1 MPRGGTEFPQ
11 AELRSQKTMNSGSD
25 PEITVSRPL
34 LFSALLLA
42 VAHLPFVFIEFR
54 RLWSREYY
62 QFFPFAFV
70 MFGYLL
76 QSRALRWV
84 FRWNHLNSVL
94 LAFDLCLLVGGILL
108 NSPYLVY
115 IGALVLCLIACRSC
129 FDSQYNT
136 SLGYLILLLL
146 IVLRPPLNYDAQVIN
161 WLQTV
166 TTKVSSR
173 LLDFIG
179 YIHVREGNI
188 LEYPGK
194 RFMVEEACSGVQSL
208 FTVLFLSIL
217 IICLNRRRWLHAV
230 LVLLSAAFFA
240 GLMNIARICTIFVAW
255 AESGYDLTTGWQH
268 SALGYVA
275 LGVAAF
281 LVWSAD
287 AFWGVIFAAIPD
299 PRGTGVSQIF
309 RNPLIRFWNKL
320 LHSNARTGPPPDA
333 LVASRQPWHSIVMAA
348 LGLGCVGAIVSQLMM
363 L

>member
-1 MPRGGTEFPQ
+1 M
-11 AELRSQKTMNSGSD
+11 SSGSD
-25 PEITVSRPL
+25 PEITLSRPL
-34 LFSALLLA
+34 LLSVVFAA
-42 VAHLPFVFIEFR
+42 AAHLPFVFIEFR

-76 QSRALRWV
+76 QSRTIRWA
-84 FRWNHLNSVL
+84 FRWDHLNSGL
-94 LAFDLCLLVGGILL
+94 LALDVCLLIGGIVM

-115 IGALVLCLIACRSC
+115 IGALVLCMVASRSC
-129 FDSQYNT
+129 LDRQYNT

-146 IVLRPPLNYDAQVIN
+146 IVLRPPLNYDVQVIN

-173 LLDFIG
+173 LLDFMG
-179 YIHVREGNI
+179 YMHVREGNI

-217 IICLNRRRWLHAV
+217 IICLNRRRWLHAM

-240 GLMNIARICTIFVAW
+240 GLMNVARICAIFIAW
-255 AESGYDLTTGWQH
+255 AESGFDLTEGWQH
-268 SALGYVA
+268 SGLGYVA

-281 LVWSAD
+281 LVYCAD
-287 AFWGVIFAAIPD
+287 AFWGIVFSAVPD
-299 PRGTGVSQIF
+299 TRGTGVSQIF
-309 RNPLIRFWNKL
+309 RNPLIRFWNKR
-320 LHSNARTGPPPDA
+320 LHVSARTDKPAESVSTGA
-333 LVASRQPWHSIVMAA
+333 QPWHPIAMAMSGA
-348 LGLGCVGAIVSQLMM
+348 ICIGAIVCQLMA